1 MSNELTQ
8 LLNEIQSKTRLTLEE
23 IAEKVGY
30 SRPYLNQAKA
40 KPDNPKLL
48 GIVRETFKDVLQKQT
63 PKNGTIAVQTSPKDQ
78 LRDILQTKAMVKTI
92 LHEVASMKSK
102 LTGQSVTEVLEELH
116 QKNMNNLTDL
126 LNQKSP

>member
-40 KPDNPKLL
+40 KGDNPKLL
-48 GIVRETFKDVLQKQT
+48 GIVRETFKDVLQKDT
-63 PKNGTIAVQTSPKDQ
+63 AKNGTITVQTTPKDQ
-78 LRDILQTKAMVKTI
+78 LRDILQTKAMVKTL
-92 LHEVASMKSK
+92 LHELAALRSK
-102 LTGQSVTEVLEELH
+102 LTGESVPQVLEDLH
-116 QKNMNNLTDL
+116 QKNMNHLIDL
-126 LNQKSP
+126 ANQKQQ